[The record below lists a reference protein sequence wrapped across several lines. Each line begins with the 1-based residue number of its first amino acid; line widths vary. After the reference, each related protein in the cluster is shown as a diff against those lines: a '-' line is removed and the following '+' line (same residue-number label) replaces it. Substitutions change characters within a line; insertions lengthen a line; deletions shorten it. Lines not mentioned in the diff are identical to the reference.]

1 MGRYILD
8 IFSKHTQ
15 KEPFIFDGFNGLG
28 VNVEI
33 QGIVWLSSP

>member
-15 KEPFIFDGFNGLG
+15 KELFIFDGLG
-28 VNVEI
+28 VNVEV